1 MSRKSFL
8 RLFRLTHLYL
18 GVFITPALLFFAF
31 TGALQTFGLHETN
44 RDHPNYKPA
53 HWIAVLSQI
62 HKKQTTTIPVRH
74 LQLPAT
80 LSSAAAGGDSSEHLN
95 RHREASES
103 AAASTP
109 SEASK
114 PVTSISPPSPA
125 VSSAR
130 RPLPLRIFFLVVCIG
145 LFNSTLTGLFMSYSY
160 IRRKMLITGF
170 LIAGVI
176 LPIVLIFA

>member
-53 HWIAVLSQI
+53 HWIAVLSQL
-62 HKKQTTTIPVRH
+62 HKKQTTTLPIRR

-80 LSSAAAGGDSSEHLN
+80 PSTVAAGGESSEHSN
-95 RHREASES
+95 RHHEPSEN
-103 AAASTP
+103 AAASAPLET
-109 SEASK
+109 SK
-114 PVTSISPPSPA
+114 AATISPPPPA
-125 VSSAR
+125 VTATR
-130 RPLPLRIFFLVVCIG
+130 HPLPLRIFFLVVCIG
-145 LFNSTLTGLFMSYSY
+145 LFNSTLTGLYMSYSY
-160 IRRKMLITGF
+160 IRRKTLITGL
-170 LIAGVI
+170 LIAGVVV
-176 LPIVLIFA
+176 PIVLVFV